1 MIQHF
6 FKIIGNNKL
15 LIENFSYVTLLQVF
29 ILVAPLI
36 TYPYL
41 IRILGAD
48 LYGSVLTAQMLASYA
63 SILIDFGSNNVCA
76 KHVSLARYDKEKLS
90 EILSSVLLVRIFL
103 FFSVFIL
110 YFSIVIVI
118 PSFRKYWLLYILTYG
133 LTLNDVLFPQFFF
146 QGLEK
151 MKLITLVN
159 IFIKVFFVILV
170 FFVVK
175 NMEDYIYV
183 PILYA
188 LGYTLGGFLSIWIL
202 FHRWGFQFI
211 IVKKTTMMPYIKD
224 CMPIFA
230 TDLICTI
237 KDKVNYILV
246 GLFVGMSEVVIYDLA
261 LKLHSLLTKPMGI
274 LTTVL
279 LPRFAL
285 TKNFERLKQVILVSF
300 FVTFIL
306 LVVTNVFL
314 EKISYFFLHSHIDLN
329 PIRFFLIAPLF
340 VSVGSVISSNLF
352 VAFGYNRYVFTSI
365 VITTGVYVFTL
376 LILLISGNL
385 NSIYSF
391 VALAVISY
399 FVELIY
405 RLYKT
410 FLISKKLNNNER

>member
-1 MIQHF
+1 MIQYF
-6 FKIIGNNKL
+6 LKIIGNNKL
-15 LIENFSYVTLLQVF
+15 LIENFSYVTLLQIF

-151 MKLITLVN
+151 MKLITLIN

-391 VALAVISY
+391 VTLAVISY
-399 FVELIY
+399 FVELVY

>member
-6 FKIIGNNKL
+6 LKIIGNNKL

>member
-1 MIQHF
+1 MIQYF
-6 FKIIGNNKL
+6 LKIIGNNKL

-118 PSFRKYWLLYILTYG
+118 PSFRKFWLLYILTYG

-376 LILLISGNL
+376 LIFLISGNL

-391 VALAVISY
+391 VTLAVISY
-399 FVELIY
+399 FVELVY

>member
-76 KHVSLARYDKEKLS
+76 KHVSLARSDKEKLS

-118 PSFRKYWLLYILTYG
+118 PSFRKNWLLYILTYG

-159 IFIKVFFVILV
+159 ILIKVIFVILV

-202 FHRWGFQFI
+202 FHRWGFRFI
-211 IVKKTTMMPYIKD
+211 IVKKATMMLYVKD

-285 TKNFERLKQVILVSF
+285 TKNFERLKQVILISF

-329 PIRFFLIAPLF
+329 PVRFFLIAPLF

>member
-6 FKIIGNNKL
+6 LKIIGNNKL

-90 EILSSVLLVRIFL
+90 EILSSVLLIRIFL

>member
-6 FKIIGNNKL
+6 LKIIGNNKL

-151 MKLITLVN
+151 MKLITFVN